1 MKKRSGKVTRC
12 KTCKNIAGH
21 KLNEPVANPW
31 PQEPEQ
37 LQPAP
42 TPQRERDV
50 RPDQHSACIAA
61 VRTIAE
67 TLACFSEEGFEDI
80 HINGQRKTKGRTII
94 RMEYRALQRL
104 ALIADQDLVCKDTFK
119 KASHCGGVQ
128 PDGVFLIGWSDSP
141 NCADAGNEIYEA
153 IVNKLLHHCQDTLK
167 YIDSKSH
174 DRIQFLAGLGREKKA
189 DTIEAALAAADYAC
203 KMANKEEMTWA
214 TLTGGA
220 HVNSDIPT

>member
-1 MKKRSGKVTRC
+1 MKKKHWGETKCRQCRR
-12 KTCKNIAGH
+12 IAVET
-21 KLNEPVANPW
+21 LNPPVANPW

-37 LQPAP
+37 LQPPP

-50 RPDQHSACIAA
+50 RPDEHSACIAA
-61 VRTIAE
+61 VRTVAE

-80 HINGQRKTKGRTII
+80 PIKGQRKTKGTTII
-94 RMEYRALQRL
+94 KREYRALQRL
-104 ALIADQDLVCKDTFK
+104 ALIADQELVCKETFK

-141 NCADAGNEIYEA
+141 NCADAGNAIYEA
-153 IVNKLLHHCQDTLK
+153 IVNKLLHHCQDILQR
-167 YIDSKSH
+167 IDSKSR
-174 DRIQFLAGLGREKKA
+174 DRIQFLASLGREKKA

-203 KMANKEEMTWA
+203 KMANNEEMTWA

>member
-12 KTCKNIAGH
+12 RTCKSIAGH

-37 LQPAP
+37 LQPPP

-61 VRTIAE
+61 VRTVAE

-80 HINGQRKTKGRTII
+80 PMNGQRKTKGKIMI
-94 RMEYRALQRL
+94 AIEYRALRRL
-104 ALIADQDLVCKDTFK
+104 ALIADQDLVGRDTFK

-128 PDGVFLIGWSDSP
+128 PDGIFLIGWSDSP
-141 NCADAGNEIYEA
+141 NCADAGNAIYEA

-174 DRIQFLAGLGREKKA
+174 ERIRFIAGLGREKKA
-189 DTIEAALAAADYAC
+189 DCIEAALAAADYAW
-203 KMANKEEMTWA
+203 KMDNQEEMTWA
-214 TLTGGA
+214 TLAGGA
-220 HVNSDIPT
+220 HVKGDIPT